1 MGILR
6 IKWGSQIIG
15 AFSPLLSKTFGIK
28 YSSDY
33 QHIKESMFTCIEG
46 QRPGRRAEG
55 NGLSVW
61 ARGQEKGCAF
71 LEVCPAWE
79 QREKHQQQ
87 EEDNE
92 EEEERLSWVEEKCDL
107 EACNLPLTPNQSMQW
122 ATFAGPSASE
132 CRPVAWTTK
141 PINSGFL
148 HCHSHDS
155 LTRVNFYIFDVLFSF
170 YLPEWKSL
178 HWSAWGNVVPRRK
191 IRT

>member
-1 MGILR
+1 
-6 IKWGSQIIG
+6 
-15 AFSPLLSKTFGIK
+15 
-28 YSSDY
+28 
-33 QHIKESMFTCIEG
+33 MFTHRKDKGLEEELKGTGCQCG
-46 QRPGRRAEG
+46 PVDRR
-55 NGLSVW
+55 
-61 ARGQEKGCAF
+61 KGIAF
-71 LEVCPAWE
+71 LEVCQHRE

-87 EEDNE
+87 EENNE
-92 EEEERLSWVEEKCDL
+92 RGRRLSWVEEKCDL
-107 EACNLPLTPNQSMQW
+107 EAGNCHWLQINQCSERPLQDHRHP
-122 ATFAGPSASE
+122 E

-155 LTRVNFYIFDVLFSF
+155 VTRVNFYIFDVLFSF